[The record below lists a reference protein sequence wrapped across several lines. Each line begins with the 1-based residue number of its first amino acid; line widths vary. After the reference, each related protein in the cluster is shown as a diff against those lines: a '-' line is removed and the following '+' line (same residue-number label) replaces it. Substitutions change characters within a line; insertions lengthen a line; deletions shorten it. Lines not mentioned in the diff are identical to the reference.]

1 MKGNIAKAL
10 PASSAIAHIHFRLA
24 GVQMPAER
32 AKWKAATDTD
42 RLIAHLRAQ
51 LKPAGTDRNETG
63 TGELKHD

>member
-42 RLIAHLRAQ
+42 RLIAHMRGR
-51 LKPAGTDRNETG
+51 LKPAGADRNESG